1 MSNPTGYKS
10 GVESVADNIAMDI
23 IQRGTSTSNGSELA
37 NMYCSKIE
45 GGCNSQELSELNR
58 TINDLPIYLIIAHSN
73 IDLKFKIQ
81 NDNFLL
87 KNGSTLFKT
96 LDVSSDLSNSKF
108 IINTT
113 TTGGWGLLDEKTSC
127 VPIGHLLRRDGIAL
141 RNFLFDPNINCE
153 ERISVWSTKE
163 DHVRRDLERKDSRYP
178 PLFNIPGSKF
188 IDKPHQFGGSKLSGG
203 GFGII
208 KMTKPSGTKAIDA
221 ISKWEKIH
229 LKGADAVFEENVYF
243 LSDNGGDLGKGMHR
257 DFTDKDQALYDLL
270 RDSWSIDKYIDHDSE
285 TGTVDMGASN
295 VTLNQIITT
304 GGPGVYISLSC
315 SEYFTEFPSP
325 KEEIDYTANSPDLI
339 LTSRIDQAFQTVGA
353 VNRDQWDTFIK
364 TLNYAIKRSRGKAD
378 YAPEASTLIESG
390 KMGPGYV
397 DRMSAIKDLPASTAK
412 LRQQQSSTKQ
422 KKKGGKRK
430 TRKRKKKKTR
440 RKSIKRSR
448 RKRKTRRKKYKGKTN
463 SRKK

>member
-1 MSNPTGYKS
+1 MCLYNIMSNLIGYKS
-10 GVESVADNIAMDI
+10 GVETVADNIAMDI
-23 IQRGTSTSNGSELA
+23 IQRGTSTSNSSELA

-45 GGCNSQELSELNR
+45 NGCNGQELSDLNR
-58 TINDLPIYLIIAHSN
+58 TINGLPIYLIIAHSN

-81 NDNFLL
+81 NGNFVL

-96 LDVSSDLSNSKF
+96 LDISSDLSNSKF

-113 TTGGWGLLDEKTSC
+113 TAGGWGLLDEETSC
-127 VPIGHLLRRDGIAL
+127 VPTGHLLRKDGLAL
-141 RNFLFDPNINCE
+141 HNFLFDPNIKSE

-163 DHVRRDLERKDSRYP
+163 DHIRRDLEKIDSRYP

-203 GFGII
+203 GFGIV

-221 ISKWEKIH
+221 IKKWEKIH
-229 LKGADAVFEENVYF
+229 LHGDDAEFKDNVYF
-243 LSDNGGDLGKGMHR
+243 LNDNSGDLSKDMHR
-257 DFTDKDQALYDLL
+257 DFTAEDTALYNLL
-270 RDSWSIDKYIDHDSE
+270 RDNWRIDTYIDNDSE

-315 SEYFTEFPSP
+315 SEYFTEFSSD
-325 KEEIDYTANSPDLI
+325 KVIDYTANSPDLI
-339 LTSRIDQAFQTVGA
+339 LTSSIDQAFQTVGA

-364 TLNYAIKRSRGKAD
+364 TLNYAIKRSRGVAD
-378 YAPEASTLIESG
+378 SPLEVATLIESG

-397 DRMSAIKDLPASTAK
+397 GRMSAIKDLPASTAK
-412 LRQQQSSTKQ
+412 LRQQM
-422 KKKGGKRK
+422 KKGGKRK
-430 TRKRKKKKTR
+430 TRKRKKKKTKRNSFKKSR
-440 RKSIKRSR
+440 RKS
-448 RKRKTRRKKYKGKTN
+448 KTRRKTK
-463 SRKK
+463 RKKSKTRK